1 MQEKRNSGIVD
12 YRPRLGRRSN
22 EDAEPKPYDVLFTP
36 RMGKRSEI
44 FTNYT
49 PRLGRSVNSGE
60 AKIIFFFQRIY
71 MYSVWY
77 LCINHVFFLQS
88 KEWTPNNV
96 NHLLMMTLRANGIRI
111 KAEIMEKLQMLG
123 YSI

>member
-1 MQEKRNSGIVD
+1 MQEKRNAIVD

-36 RMGKRSEI
+36 RMGKRSEV

-60 AKIIFFFQRIY
+60 AKIIFFFHRIY
-71 MYSVWY
+71 MYLVR
-77 LCINHVFFLQS
+77 N
-88 KEWTPNNV
+88 
-96 NHLLMMTLRANGIRI
+96 
-111 KAEIMEKLQMLG
+111 
-123 YSI
+123 

>member
-1 MQEKRNSGIVD
+1 MQEKRNVD

-88 KEWTPNNV
+88 NE
-96 NHLLMMTLRANGIRI
+96 
-111 KAEIMEKLQMLG
+111 
-123 YSI
+123 

>member
-1 MQEKRNSGIVD
+1 MQEKRANVD

-36 RMGKRSEI
+36 RMGKRSEV

-60 AKIIFFFQRIY
+60 AKKNFLLSKNI
-71 MYSVWY
+71 
-77 LCINHVFFLQS
+77 HVFGA
-88 KEWTPNNV
+88 E
-96 NHLLMMTLRANGIRI
+96 LMYKSCVSLYRVKNGHQ
-111 KAEIMEKLQMLG
+111 IM
-123 YSI
+123 